1 MAVSNTDNII
11 YKSVRPYIEE
21 EFEIT
26 DFYSSVITLM
36 FVGSCATMAPILFY
50 FWSTFTGLRVISG
63 IVAVM
68 VMFGIGSTLVSEKS
82 FWTFVLLRSLMESV
96 KSHYLAAAPMLVAEL
111 FDTDQRRKMLT
122 LLYILNTIG
131 TFAGTFIGT
140 YVASVIGTDWRMA
153 LRIAP
158 VLDVVALV
166 LLAAVMRKPGRGGF
180 MLKAEIYQKRTKV
193 YSDIFDLILNRCLV
207 FAVLGYAASMF
218 ITNSMYTYAPNVL
231 RNARMMSNNHQPCL
245 TVDCTFDDRLIYGL
259 CKCLATAIGIILG
272 VKINAHYKK
281 RNPHGEPV
289 VCIVALLV
297 SVPLMCFGLFF
308 VGISSVVS
316 QILFFLNGICLA
328 MNKVLI
334 NEIIM
339 MVVYPNRRSW
349 SFTEKSIIGL
359 LGKEGGE
366 KEHLW
371 IFKFMKINYSESDL
385 IQNHAME
392 FILYICPFMALVGAG
407 CFCVTAKYFEYYKQ
421 NVEDFMNTPFTDV
434 EQPLDTVESSDTK

>member
-1 MAVSNTDNII
+1 MA
-11 YKSVRPYIEE
+11 
-21 EFEIT
+21 
-26 DFYSSVITLM
+26 
-36 FVGSCATMAPILFY
+36 
-50 FWSTFTGLRVISG
+50 TFC
-63 IVAVM
+63 
-68 VMFGIGSTLVSEKS
+68 
-82 FWTFVLLRSLMESV
+82 
-96 KSHYLAAAPMLVAEL
+96 
-111 FDTDQRRKMLT
+111 
-122 LLYILNTIG
+122 
-131 TFAGTFIGT
+131 GTFIGT

-245 TVDCTFDDRLIYGL
+245 TVDCTFDDSTSGL
-259 CKCLATAIGIILG
+259 CPTYVLWII
-272 VKINAHYKK
+272 
-281 RNPHGEPV
+281 
-289 VCIVALLV
+289 
-297 SVPLMCFGLFF
+297 F

>member
-1 MAVSNTDNII
+1 
-11 YKSVRPYIEE
+11 
-21 EFEIT
+21 
-26 DFYSSVITLM
+26 
-36 FVGSCATMAPILFY
+36 
-50 FWSTFTGLRVISG
+50 
-63 IVAVM
+63 
-68 VMFGIGSTLVSEKS
+68 
-82 FWTFVLLRSLMESV
+82 
-96 KSHYLAAAPMLVAEL
+96 
-111 FDTDQRRKMLT
+111 
-122 LLYILNTIG
+122 
-131 TFAGTFIGT
+131 
-140 YVASVIGTDWRMA
+140 
-153 LRIAP
+153 
-158 VLDVVALV
+158 
-166 LLAAVMRKPGRGGF
+166 MRKPGRGGF

-218 ITNSMYTYAPNVL
+218 IANSMYTYAPNVL

-339 MVVYPNRRSW
+339 MVVFPNRRAW